1 MAELACLQKQRAGT
15 PSQKSEVKIDSMR

>member
-1 MAELACLQKQRAGT
+1 MAELGCLQKQRAGS